1 MRVALF
7 FDGKNHTKDQRR
19 AATDRWVD
27 HGALAKFAVEHVG
40 GTEMAFAWYYTGVP
54 SEDVREEGTSFV
66 TVRRGRANHEDDAP
80 TSTSLSSLLDELE
93 RKPGFFVKRF
103 PRRPASRECPVC
115 GQASAYTE
123 EKMVDTSLVA
133 DLVLQAARGTFDVA
147 VVFSGDVDIAPGIQ
161 AVHDLGRRCW
171 VATYGTAS
179 LSRQLTRVAWG
190 TVDLLSHLDAFSSP
204 DLVAPRAAPVARPQV
219 REPAEVAPPVVET
232 SGTLDEQA
240 VDVDVLRELRRAIAH
255 FGLGGGFVGGHY
267 FVHRWKGKDI
277 PESPELRRAS
287 LQRLMSAGLVDT
299 YTVDG
304 KSALRVIAADGVAEE
319 PASLDGPGVTA
330 SVMQLGEP
338 LLRRGADRS

>member
-27 HGALAKFAVEHVG
+27 HGMLAKFAVDHVG

-54 SEDVREEGTSFV
+54 SEDVRDDGTSFV
-66 TVRRGRANHEDDAP
+66 TIRRGRNDDQDGP
-80 TSTSLSSLLDELE
+80 TSHSLSSLLDELE

-161 AVHDLGRRCW
+161 AVHDLGKRCW

-179 LSRQLTRVAWG
+179 LSRQLTRVAWSSI
-190 TVDLLSHLDAFSSP
+190 DLLNHLDAFSTP
-204 DLVAPRAAPVARPQV
+204 DLIAPRSASSARPQL
-219 REPAEVAPPVVET
+219 RDPAEVTPPVAET
-232 SGTLDEQA
+232 AGTLDEQA
-240 VDVDVLRELRRAIAH
+240 VDVEVIRELRRAIAH

-287 LQRLMSAGLVDT
+287 LQRLMTAGHVDT
-299 YTVDG
+299 YAVDG
-304 KSALRVIAADGVAEE
+304 KSALRVVLPDPNAAEE
-319 PASLDGPGVTA
+319 PAPQEGPGVAATM
-330 SVMQLGEP
+330 MQMGEP
-338 LLRRGADRS
+338 VLRRGTDRS

>member
-27 HGALAKFAVEHVG
+27 HGMLAKFAVDHVG

-54 SEDVREEGTSFV
+54 SEDVRDDGTSFV
-66 TVRRGRANHEDDAP
+66 TIRRGRNDDQDGP
-80 TSTSLSSLLDELE
+80 TSHSLSSLLDELE

-161 AVHDLGRRCW
+161 AVHDLGKRCW

-179 LSRQLTRVAWG
+179 LSRQLTRVAWSSI
-190 TVDLLSHLDAFSSP
+190 DLLNHLDAFSTP
-204 DLVAPRAAPVARPQV
+204 DLIAPRSASSARPQLRDPAEVTPAGRRDGGHARRAGRRRRGHPRAAPRDRALRARRRVRRRALLRAPLEGQGHP
-219 REPAEVAPPVVET
+219 REPRAAPGVAPAPDDR
-232 SGTLDEQA
+232 GP
-240 VDVDVLRELRRAIAH
+240 RRHVRGRRQERAPGGPA
-255 FGLGGGFVGGHY
+255 GPERGGGAGAARGAGGGRH
-267 FVHRWKGKDI
+267 D
-277 PESPELRRAS
+277 
-287 LQRLMSAGLVDT
+287 D
-299 YTVDG
+299 
-304 KSALRVIAADGVAEE
+304 ADG
-319 PASLDGPGVTA
+319 
-330 SVMQLGEP
+330 
-338 LLRRGADRS
+338 